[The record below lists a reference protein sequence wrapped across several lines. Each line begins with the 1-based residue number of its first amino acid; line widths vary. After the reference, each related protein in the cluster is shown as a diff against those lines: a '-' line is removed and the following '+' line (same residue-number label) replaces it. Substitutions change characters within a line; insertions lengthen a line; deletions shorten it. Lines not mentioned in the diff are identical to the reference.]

1 MNNDLRAFAPSA
13 RRVEE
18 SLSVL
23 SQLARVLEHSASLE
37 GEPGRLGDYL
47 EDGVIRAM
55 RIVSDNAHQVF
66 CQLAKDLEIP
76 Q

>member
-1 MNNDLRAFAPSA
+1 MSKGLRAFAPSA
-13 RRVEE
+13 HRVEE
-18 SLSVL
+18 SLAVL

-37 GEPGRLGDYL
+37 GESGRLDDYL

-55 RIVSDNAHQVF
+55 RIVSDTAHQVF